1 VMDIEVG
8 RTYAQQI
15 ALEKFFKKD
24 LDNHIHAS
32 VGLTLNNRQQ
42 FFSSYLRA
50 IKYDHIPNIHYFYD
64 DNVKVLTDEVKVVG
78 KKVAYI
84 EGAGD

>member
-1 VMDIEVG
+1 FKSNIAAKQVPVSILLKQGATTVLQKDSVMDIEVG

-50 IKYDHIPNIHYFYD
+50 IKYD
-64 DNVKVLTDEVKVVG
+64 
-78 KKVAYI
+78 
-84 EGAGD
+84 